1 MDQSDMLA
9 DERWGTDLAEVLL
22 ACPTATA
29 ADEIA
34 LLRNGYSAIAD
45 AAALSPGFFAGLPS
59 EARFEALLA
68 CGAAE
73 SAAIAL
79 LPAHAGYMLSRGGN
93 GRHIG
98 SVFMAGCGEHTVEG
112 NTAALSIMA
121 ALLSACHALLTLQT
135 GPGELLN

>member
-1 MDQSDMLA
+1 MNRSGSLA
-9 DERWGTDLAEVLL
+9 DVRWGTDLAKVLL

-29 ADEIA
+29 ADEIV
-34 LLRNGYSAIAD
+34 LLRNGYAAIAD
-45 AAALSPGFFAGLPS
+45 AATLNPDILGGLPS
-59 EARFEALLA
+59 SAGFEALLA

-79 LPAHAGYMLSRGGN
+79 VPAHAGYMLSRGGN

-98 SVFMAGCGEHTVEG
+98 SVFIAGCGEHTVEG

-121 ALLSACHALLTLQT
+121 AMLSACHALLSLQT
-135 GPGELLN
+135 GPGEMLN